1 MVILVD
7 KKTFKQKPVQYPIN
21 FPPISTI
28 FFGKKN
34 AGKKISEIIT
44 IPKKNKIEKIIFLI
58 IFVKS
63 YIKSLCFCLFLI
75 ILIFDPFINNSIGL
89 GLRL

>member
-1 MVILVD
+1 MSLPPNNT
-7 KKTFKQKPVQYPIN
+7 TFR
-21 FPPISTI
+21 
-28 FFGKKN
+28 GKKK
-34 AGKKISEIIT
+34 AGKKINEIII
-44 IPKKNKIEKIIFLI
+44 IPKKKKIEKIIFLI